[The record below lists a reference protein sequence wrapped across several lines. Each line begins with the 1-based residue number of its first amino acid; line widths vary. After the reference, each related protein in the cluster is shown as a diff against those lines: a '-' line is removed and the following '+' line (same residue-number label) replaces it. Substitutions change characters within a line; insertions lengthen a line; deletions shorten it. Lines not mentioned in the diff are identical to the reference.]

1 MKEFM
6 FIFKGPTY
14 DQLDMSAEAAQ
25 AQMQK
30 WFSWV
35 NELKN
40 KGQYVDG
47 RPLTSAPSKIVS
59 GVKQMVTDGPFTES
73 KELVGGYFIIKANNI
88 EEAVAA
94 TKGFPD
100 YALEGSVEIREV
112 QAIPN
117 M

>member
-14 DQLDMSAEAAQ
+14 DQLDMSAADAQ

-30 WFSWV
+30 WFTWV
-35 NELKN
+35 GELKN
-40 KGQYVDG
+40 KGVYVDG
-47 RPLTSAPSKIVS
+47 RPLTSTRGKVVS
-59 GVKQMVTDGPFTES
+59 GVKQLVTDGPFTES
-73 KELVGGYFIIKANNI
+73 KELVGGYFIIKANNM
-88 EEAVAA
+88 EEAIAA

-100 YALEGSVEIREV
+100 YALDGSIEIREV
-112 QAIPN
+112 QAIPS